1 MGSGFGPYALVALA
15 SAASPTPLA
24 VFRPGWPTRN
34 WWRSRWRSRAAQQPR
49 SAEGESSFGE
59 HRVPSGLILS
69 FNKPTASSHRLA
81 VLCGKQWAG
90 RMADDTN
97 ALKLRDDPG
106 PVMFSAFFA
115 DQLPPHSCSTLSLV
129 GNRRV
134 GTQMRI
140 LVAGYVLL
148 AVVQPSIAQ
157 SLPETEQPWAP
168 DH

>member
-1 MGSGFGPYALVALA
+1 MLLVLDYFWSQALMTSVAVA
-15 SAASPTPLA
+15 
-24 VFRPGWPTRN
+24 
-34 WWRSRWRSRAAQQPR
+34 
-49 SAEGESSFGE
+49 
-59 HRVPSGLILS
+59 
-69 FNKPTASSHRLA
+69 NKPTASSHRLA
-81 VLCGKQWAG
+81 VLCGKQSG
-90 RMADDTN
+90 RSYGRRYQR
-97 ALKLRDDPG
+97 ALASGRSRDGDVSCFLCG
-106 PVMFSAFFA
+106 PITAAFLF
-115 DQLPPHSCSTLSLV
+115 DREFV